1 MKSELLKEIKSKLVS
16 EQQRLSGLLER
27 THAHTHR
34 TERLSA
40 DFAEQAIETENDQVV
55 EALDREGKI
64 ELTQIN
70 NALKRIDDGSYGQ
83 CDCCGADIQEA
94 RLLAIPEAE
103 LCINCASKPKD
114 SVNQTG

>member
-1 MKSELLKEIKSKLVS
+1 MNTELLEQIKSKLVS

-34 TERLSA
+34 TEPLSA

-70 NALKRIDDGSYGQ
+70 TALKRIDDGSYGQ
-83 CDCCGADIQEA
+83 CDKCGGEIQEA
-94 RLLAIPEAE
+94 RLIAIPETAF
-103 LCINCASKPKD
+103 CIKCAA
-114 SVNQTG
+114 